1 MNPLIGIFRARIA
14 HFQLQVLLATLMN
27 IEIVGGLIEQS
38 IIQGMTDIF
47 HDEIN
52 LMKRTPDAHE
62 LGLKLVINLCYC
74 TNVVPSHRVL
84 AISVE
89 SNNLIS
95 LACIQCIQNAT
106 DHGNNVFCCMTIVK
120 GHYDQVQILQGT
132 IGTNADSDVKVR
144 HRSMHGAINS
154 KRERPH
160 RRKAQDV

>member
-62 LGLKLVINLCYC
+62 LGLKLVINLCYY
-74 TNVVPSHRVL
+74 TSVSPNHLVL
-84 AISVE
+84 AIDAFTIGAKN
-89 SNNLIS
+89 NNLRS
-95 LACIQCIQNAT
+95 PTCIQCIQNAT
-106 DHGNNVFCCMTIVK
+106 DHGNIVFCCMTI
-120 GHYDQVQILQGT
+120 
-132 IGTNADSDVKVR
+132 
-144 HRSMHGAINS
+144 
-154 KRERPH
+154 
-160 RRKAQDV
+160 